1 MQIPSLSLNIYVL
14 VPLKNLVCLLTSS
27 SSFLLVF
34 YNNCI
39 VGIVWLSV
47 FYFLI
52 CILIFF
58 SCIGRRKPQLI
69 LLDHGLYKELDF
81 QTRTNYASLWKALVF
96 ADANAIKEYSTKL
109 GAGEDLYALF
119 AGVLTMRP
127 WDRVVD
133 PSMDHLVIQG
143 NESDR
148 LELQVR
154 YSLSKNFPQVH
165 VQFLILLVNPD
176 SWVLQFKHLFYGIVQ
191 LQHSS
196 LFTKY

>member
-1 MQIPSLSLNIYVL
+1 M
-14 VPLKNLVCLLTSS
+14 
-27 SSFLLVF
+27 
-34 YNNCI
+34 
-39 VGIVWLSV
+39 
-47 FYFLI
+47 
-52 CILIFF
+52 
-58 SCIGRRKPQLI
+58 
-69 LLDHGLYKELDF
+69 
-81 QTRTNYASLWKALVF
+81 VF

-127 WDRVVD
+127 WNRVVD